1 MTAGL
6 GHIPA
11 EPASPPT
18 HRFKNVDKSGAN
30 LGSGNPHLADAE
42 LMTRE
47 QERKFAA
54 WLDDATEVKLRKAE
68 HRRKTEARRL
78 AAIQSL
84 PDRLAAQ
91 TALIEANGGR
101 LPPRWLFETAKKT
114 VHGKIVEHRK
124 RVANRPAYVGTL
136 PYDPEIDGRG
146 PAVCL
151 ERAFERRKRID
162 VGFRLHEDIILSGC
176 LVQKGLL
183 YEGFKSEALGTK
195 SALRWPALVH
205 RSKNLR
211 VCWHRGSHSTLDA
224 QVATSRAA
232 GVPEWML
239 GEFGGESSGRKIKDV
254 ANDVDTDEPNMRV
267 LEPAHHKVLG
277 LDAPTVE
284 GNKTLLGFIR
294 LDTDLTWK
302 STEHLL
308 QALRAKAKAKKI
320 RSLPNFI
327 VGIKTAD
334 GRLVR
339 PHLIWLLPIDM
350 GVLNVDNKHLRKFKA
365 VYYGLCRA
373 LGDLGADP
381 QAPATSQ
388 LTKNPLSPLYHTECP
403 TDEWPTLDEHASCL
417 EMGLDRMTL
426 MRETVATV
434 TGETFRHSN
443 EYFNGCLDTARRVM
457 ARWQHDRDPIY
468 SEAIANR
475 DCGLVIDRLQETL
488 SALVVAEGMKPRSME
503 YVRQKVASWVVET
516 WNPAKVS
523 GTALPARGR
532 LGHIVA
538 DVRGV
543 AERQAVAGRYSAKV
557 RADKTLERLL
567 DACNRLAVNGMPSKS
582 ALARAS
588 GLSRQTVHNRFE
600 DLQAALSDRTVKDA
614 VMLYGR
620 AIAAHPIIS
629 SVAPEPSVKTGAIPD
644 QASMP
649 PRIEMED
656 ERDEEVLAAHEAWI
670 AAQEE
675 QGFDLMHA
683 LPSSAFS
690 VPQPSTCNRGSRAS
704 T

>member
-1 MTAGL
+1 MTAAL

-11 EPASPPT
+11 EAASPPT
-18 HRFKNVDKSGAN
+18 YRSKIVDKSVTNVGF
-30 LGSGNPHLADAE
+30 GNPHLADAE
-42 LMTRE
+42 LMTRD
-47 QERKFAA
+47 QERKFIG
-54 WLDDATEVKLRKAE
+54 WLDKATEVKRRRANHRRKAE
-68 HRRKTEARRL
+68 VRRL

-84 PDRLAAQ
+84 PERLAAQ

-101 LPPRWLFETAKKT
+101 LPPRWLFETATKN
-114 VHGKIVEHRK
+114 VQGKIVEYRK

-146 PAVCL
+146 HAVYL
-151 ERAFERRKRID
+151 ERAFERRERID
-162 VGFRLHEDIILSGC
+162 VGFRLHEDILLSGC
-176 LVQKGLL
+176 LVQKGLF
-183 YEGFKSEALGTK
+183 YKGFKSEALGTK

-211 VCWHRGSHSTLDA
+211 VCWHRGSHGTLAA
-224 QVATSRAA
+224 QVASARAA

-239 GEFGGESSGRKIKDV
+239 GEFEDESSGREI
-254 ANDVDTDEPNMRV
+254 NDVEDDVDADESDMRV

-284 GNKTLLGFIR
+284 GNKTLLGFLR
-294 LDTDLTWK
+294 LDTDLNWN

-308 QALRAKAKAKKI
+308 QALREKVEAKKI

-457 ARWQHDRDPIY
+457 ARWQHDREPIY
-468 SEAIANR
+468 SEAFVNG
-475 DCGLVIDRLQETL
+475 DYGLVIDRLQEAL

-503 YVRQKVASWVVET
+503 YVRHKVASWVVET

-523 GTALPARGR
+523 GAALPARGR

-543 AERQAVAGRYSAKV
+543 AERQAVAGRYSAKI

-567 DACNRLAVNGMPSKS
+567 EACNRLAVNGMPSKS

-600 DLQAALSDRTVKDA
+600 DLQAALSDRSVKDA

-620 AIAAHPIIS
+620 AVAAHPEIS
-629 SVAPEPSVKTGAIPD
+629 SFAPEQSAKCVGNDVAIPE
-644 QASMP
+644 QPSMP
-649 PRIEMED
+649 LLTEMDD
-656 ERDEEVLAAHEAWI
+656 ERDEEILAAHEAWI
-670 AAQEE
+670 AVQEG
-675 QGFDLMHA
+675 QGLAIAA
-683 LPSSAFS
+683 LLSSAFS
-690 VPQPSTCNRGSRAS
+690 VPKPQHAIRVTC
-704 T
+704 